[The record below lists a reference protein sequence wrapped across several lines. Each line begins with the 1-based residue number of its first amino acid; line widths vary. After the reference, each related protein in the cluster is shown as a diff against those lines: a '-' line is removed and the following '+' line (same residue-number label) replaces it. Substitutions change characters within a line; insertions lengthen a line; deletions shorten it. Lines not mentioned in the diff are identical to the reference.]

1 MEKSYIKGKFK
12 KIIYQ
17 NEDSNFTVALF
28 KVSETND
35 LEVSKY
41 ISKLIYVTGIIYDIR
56 YDMDYIING
65 KLSFHQKYSWQ
76 YTIERF
82 KVLEPTTEEEIQNF
96 LASSFVEGCSK
107 QMAKRIV
114 DTYGK
119 ESLKKI
125 KEDINNLF
133 VIKGMTTLKATK
145 IYGSIL
151 KFEKDDEI
159 IKKLTSWGFS
169 YDETSKILSKH

>member
-1 MEKSYIKGKFK
+1 MSYIKGKFK
-12 KIIYQ
+12 HIIFESESGYR
-17 NEDSNFTVALF
+17 VGLF
-28 KVSETND
+28 KVNETND

-125 KEDINNLF
+125 KEDINNF
-133 VIKGMTTLKATK
+133 
-145 IYGSIL
+145 
-151 KFEKDDEI
+151 F
-159 IKKLTSWGFS
+159 KLTFNIRLFHYIFS
-169 YDETSKILSKH
+169 LYISPLTSFLGIFTIK